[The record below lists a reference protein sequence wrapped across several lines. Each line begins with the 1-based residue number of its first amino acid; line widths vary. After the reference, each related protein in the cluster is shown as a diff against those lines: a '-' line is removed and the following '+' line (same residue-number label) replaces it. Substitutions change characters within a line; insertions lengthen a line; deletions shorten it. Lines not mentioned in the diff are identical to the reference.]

1 MINELVSDHEGWSCL
16 HAAAS
21 CGYVEIAKILVENN
35 IDLLPVTSEG
45 ELAQDV
51 AAEENPKMI
60 KYLDELYA
68 SIDTDAERSKEEQ
81 LMFHDSAQFYHYYKK
96 FNKVYEPEP
105 IDPSTKAGP
114 LHVAA
119 AKGTPTSLIP
129 SN

>member
-1 MINELVSDHEGWSCL
+1 M
-16 HAAAS
+16 
-21 CGYVEIAKILVENN
+21 
-35 IDLLPVTSEG
+35 TSEG

-105 IDPSTKAGP
+105 VDPSTKAGP

-119 AKGTPTSLIP
+119 AKGTLP
-129 SN
+129 SPVCSY

>member
-1 MINELVSDHEGWSCL
+1 MSILDHEGWSCL

-51 AAEENPKMI
+51 AAEDNPKMK

-68 SIDTDAERSKEEQ
+68 SIDTEAEHNKEEQ
-81 LMFHDSAQFYHYYKK
+81 LMFHDASQFYHYYKK

-119 AKGTPTSLIP
+119 AKGTKDPF
-129 SN
+129 